1 MTTIGEKIRAAR
13 VAAGLTQK
21 QLGLAVG
28 IEKEKVAETM
38 VQGWEYGKR
47 TPSLQYLRPLANAL
61 KVSLDYLV
69 P

>member
-13 VAAGLTQK
+13 VAAGMTQK

-28 IEKEKVAETM
+28 FSENSAERM
-38 VQGWEYGKR
+38 IQKWEYGKQA
-47 TPSLQYLRPLANAL
+47 PSLQYLRPLANAL

>member
-28 IEKEKVAETM
+28 FSENSAERM
-38 VQGWEYGKR
+38 IQKWEYGNC

>member
-28 IEKEKVAETM
+28 FSENSAERR
-38 VQGWEYGKR
+38 VQKWEYN
-47 TPSLQYLRPLANAL
+47 TSLPTLDQIRPLANAL

>member
-1 MTTIGEKIRAAR
+1 MTIGEKIRAAR
-13 VAAGLTQK
+13 IAAGMTQK
-21 QLGLAVG
+21 QLGLAIG

-38 VQGWEYGKR
+38 VQGWEYGKQA
-47 TPSLQYLRPLANAL
+47 PSLQYLRPLANAL

>member
-28 IEKEKVAETM
+28 FSENSAERM
-38 VQGWEYGKR
+38 IQKWEYGKQA
-47 TPSLQYLRPLANAL
+47 PSLQYIRPLANAL

>member
-21 QLGLAVG
+21 QLGLAIG

-38 VQGWEYGKR
+38 VQGWEYGKC
-47 TPSLQYLRPLANAL
+47 TPSLQYIRPLANAL

>member
-28 IEKEKVAETM
+28 FSAGQAESRI
-38 VQGWEYGKR
+38 QKWEYG
-47 TPSLQYLRPLANAL
+47 TMQPSLQYLRPLANAL

>member
-1 MTTIGEKIRAAR
+1 MTTICEKIRAAR
-13 VAAGLTQK
+13 VAAGMTQK

-28 IEKEKVAETM
+28 FSENSAERM
-38 VQGWEYGKR
+38 IQKWEYGKQA
-47 TPSLQYLRPLANAL
+47 PSLQYLRPLSNAL

>member
-28 IEKEKVAETM
+28 IENEKVAENT
-38 VQGWEYGKR
+38 VQKWEYGKQA
-47 TPSLQYLRPLANAL
+47 PSLQYLRPLANAL
-61 KVSLDYLV
+61 KVSIDYLV

>member
-21 QLGLAVG
+21 QLGLAIG
-28 IEKEKVAETM
+28 IENAKVAENT
-38 VQGWEYGKR
+38 VQKWEYGKVI
-47 TPSLQYLRPLANAL
+47 PSLQYLRPLANAL

>member
-28 IEKEKVAETM
+28 FSENSAERM
-38 VQGWEYGKR
+38 IQKWEYGKQA
-47 TPSLQYLRPLANAL
+47 PSLQYLRPLANAL